1 MGARARKINQGILTV
16 RFEMPFAVWCTTC
29 PQPTL
34 IAQGVRFNAEKK
46 KVGSYYSSPI
56 YSFRMTHAACGGTLE
71 IRTDPQHTAYVVTEG
86 GRKRDT
92 GEDRDAATTAGGE
105 ITVLTEEERERRRN
119 DAFAALEGTTA
130 DKRRAAAD
138 GTRIRQLAAHRE
150 RGWADP
156 YARSQTLR
164 RAFRAER
171 KVREADAAR
180 TEALRERM
188 GLAIELL
195 DETEDDRR
203 RAALVQFGGSVD
215 ADSAV
220 ERARVRSLAATKADA
235 TATTATTA
243 APAAAADGGVFVRA
257 TAHEKKKKKRKS
269 KSSSTTDSPAVKKMM
284 LQKEVQG
291 NTLASLDPFLV
302 NHEQWGSAGNS
313 LRQPSGLKGR
323 LLHREE
329 VPELKEIEDAT
340 ESGQSDSPR
349 PQLLP
354 ADGLPG
360 LVDYDS
366 D

>member
-1 MGARARKINQGILTV
+1 
-16 RFEMPFAVWCTTC
+16 MPFAVWCATC

-56 YSFRMTHAACGGTLE
+56 YSFRMTHAACGGTFE
-71 IRTDPQHTAYVVTEG
+71 IRTDPQNTAYVVTEG

-92 GEDRDAATTAGGE
+92 GEDREAATGGGE

-203 RAALVQFGGSVD
+203 RAALVQFGSSVD

-235 TATTATTA
+235 TTTAVATA
-243 APAAAADGGVFVRA
+243 DPVAAADGGISTKA
-257 TAHEKKKKKRKS
+257 AAHEKKRKKRKS
-269 KSSSTTDSPAVKKMM
+269 KGSSTTDSPAVKKMM

-313 LRQPSGLKGR
+313 PRQPSGLKGK
-323 LLHREE
+323 LLHRED
-329 VPELKEIEDAT
+329 VSELKEIEDTT

-354 ADGLPG
+354 VDGLPG